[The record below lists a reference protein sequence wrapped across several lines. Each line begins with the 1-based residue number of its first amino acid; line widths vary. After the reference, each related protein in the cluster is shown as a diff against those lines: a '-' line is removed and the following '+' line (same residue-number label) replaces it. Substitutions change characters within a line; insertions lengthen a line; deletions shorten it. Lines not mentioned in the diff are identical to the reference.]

1 MDSKKTRLW
10 VYALVVGIA
19 LTAPFAGIAFT
30 APCKPQTS
38 HQGQDKNRLTSL
50 IQVLGEKMLKNSQ
63 MVGLS
68 IGVFHNGTSS
78 FYNFGTTEKG
88 KAIVPTQNT
97 IYEIGSITKT
107 FTSFL
112 LAKAVLEN
120 RVSLDDD
127 IRKYLVGDYPNLE
140 FNGRPIQLV
149 HLANTTSELPDWL
162 PPFTDEIKSAT
173 PESAAAIRAKVY
185 GNYTRKDFYEAL
197 HKVRLEAPPGVNRK
211 HSNSAAQLL
220 AYILEAVYKAP
231 LDKLLRTSI
240 TQPYKMENTS
250 FLNAKS
256 KSNIP
261 LLAKG
266 YNEKGA
272 VMPYDFTMPYFQASG
287 GLYSSAADLVKYI
300 QLQLDEKN
308 EIARRSQ
315 TRTINVDVLTNK
327 VHPESKI
334 SSQVYSVGLNWFLYK
349 PDGGKTQIWADGG
362 TSGFCSYLVIYP
374 ELKSGI
380 VLLSNQVDEKTF
392 QALPGLA
399 YDIFKLLE
407 GK

>member
-1 MDSKKTRLW
+1 MTNMDRKKTRLW
-10 VYALVVGIA
+10 VYALVAGIA
-19 LTAPFAGIAFT
+19 LT

-38 HQGQDKNRLTSL
+38 NPGQDKNRLPSF
-50 IQVLGEKMLKNSQ
+50 IQALGEKMLKNSQ

-162 PPFTDEIKSAT
+162 PPFTDEIKSAP

-256 KSNIP
+256 KSNIE

-308 EIARRSQ
+308 EIARLSQ
-315 TRTINVDVLTNK
+315 TRTINVDVLTNT

-334 SSQVYSVGLNWFLYK
+334 SSKVYSVGLNWFLYK

-362 TSGFCSYLVIYP
+362 TSGFCSYLVMYP

-399 YDIFKLLE
+399 YEISKLLE